1 MGCQRSPGVT
11 LLMTVGASEFLC
23 AAAGSH
29 HVRIQ
34 TLYRPQ
40 YPSHPASSGSFRSGT
55 HRASRFLAAMAEPA
69 NADETPC
76 PGRCQDVQLLAD
88 KANTEWGVLEKV
100 LAAFVTTA
108 TQGVV
113 EDMRGRGARIYL
125 DLESLAQDLGRQ
137 LGYDLKSLVL
147 ERVADRLMAE
157 GAQDDSRESGAEVS
171 SSRATRGARESA
183 SICGFESNRLRMG
196 IPSRRTPQW
205 SSGADSIPLN
215 SASPAV
221 EEPLGPEAQSL
232 VAKNYEFVLRLAA
245 AARRKNGLPESV
257 LDELED
263 VALKALTR
271 AARNYDPA
279 DARGASFNTFLYS
292 QVTPDLAKACRKL
305 GKRRGQV
312 VDDGE
317 VENLPDAGRGVG
329 ADVEDEDLKKLL
341 EREIKRL
348 PPRQAEIVE
357 RHIGLGDQPR
367 MSLKEIAQ
375 QMGMNDA
382 SVRRLFGFGLRRLR
396 QALAGQGVE
405 EFMSRLVGSRELK
418 AHDRPVMSLAGHWY
432 EVGESRRV
440 RPCAA

>member
-1 MGCQRSPGVT
+1 MV
-11 LLMTVGASEFLC
+11 VGASDLLC
-23 AAAGSH
+23 AAGGSH

-40 YPSHPASSGSFRSGT
+40 YPSPPASSGPFRSGT
-55 HRASRFLAAMAEPA
+55 HRASRFLAAVTTPDDGEPQS
-69 NADETPC
+69 NT
-76 PGRCQDVQLLAD
+76 GRGQDVQLLAD
-88 KANTEWGVLEKV
+88 QANAEWGVLEKV

-113 EDMRGRGARIYL
+113 EDMRGRGARIYVDL
-125 DLESLAQDLGRQ
+125 DSLAQDLGRQ

-157 GAQDDSRESGAEVS
+157 EAQEGPRASGAEVS
-171 SSRATRGARESA
+171 SSQATHGARESA
-183 SICGFESNRLRMG
+183 SICGFEASRLRTG
-196 IPSRRTPQW
+196 IPSRRNPHW
-205 SSGADSIPLN
+205 SSGVGSRPLN

-221 EEPLGPEAQSL
+221 EVPLTPEARSL
-232 VAKNYEFVLRLAA
+232 VAKNYDFVLRLAA
-245 AARRKNGLPESV
+245 AACRKYGLPESV

-279 DARGASFNTFLYS
+279 DARGATFSTFLYS

-317 VENLPDAGRGVG
+317 VEDLPDAGRGVG
-329 ADVEDEDLKKLL
+329 ADIEDEDLKKLL

-367 MSLKEIAQ
+367 MSLKQIAH

-405 EFMSRLVGSRELK
+405 EFMSHLVATQEID
-418 AHDRPVMSLAGHWY
+418 AHDWPVMRLAGRWY
-432 EVGESRRV
+432 DVGESRRV